1 MYKPNIKHLVTLFL
15 LFCMVFTSILPVA
28 AKSAPPPST
37 DDTQVKTY
45 LQETQA
51 YENAIREMEQY
62 IYVTKAGTLALSDAF
77 PISLSR
83 SNAIYADLLAS
94 LDKTNQMLQTK
105 EVSLGEI
112 DLTTFDDSGK
122 DEATP
127 EGCNGSNK
135 TKKYWW
141 GRKFHFD
148 SCKVNAIAG
157 GLLAGAALTLWN
169 PPVAAV
175 LAVEFAVFFSLAQ
188 LGGNQKG
195 MFLAMTWVGIHWW
208 GIQ

>member
-1 MYKPNIKHLVTLFL
+1 MYKPNIKHLLTLFL
-15 LFCMVFTSILPVA
+15 LFCMVFTGALPAA

-45 LQETQA
+45 LQEVQA
-51 YENAIREMEQY
+51 YENAIRDLEQY

-94 LDKTNQMLQTK
+94 LDKTNQMLLTR
-105 EVSLGEI
+105 EVSLGDI
-112 DLTTFDDSGK
+112 DLTTFDDTGK
-122 DEATP
+122 EEATP
-127 EGCNGSNK
+127 EGCNGANK

-141 GRKFHFD
+141 GRKFYFD
-148 SCKVNAIAG
+148 SCKVNEIAG
-157 GLLAGAALTLWN
+157 GLLVGAALTLWC
-169 PPVAAV
+169 PPVAAI
-175 LAVEFAVFFSLAQ
+175 LATEFAIFFSLAQ
-188 LGGNQKG
+188 LGGLQKG
-195 MFLAMTWVGIHWW
+195 MFLGMTWVGIHWW